1 MGMGC
6 VAGQQRLHTQWHT
19 DSIALTQAL
28 ISVCTFASLQYLV
41 REHMAEDG
49 MPPQLKSM
57 GNSIIRKLTTPAFH
71 LNVGFHLNYWC
82 AYLKVLMK
90 C

>member
-1 MGMGC
+1 
-6 VAGQQRLHTQWHT
+6 
-19 DSIALTQAL
+19 
-28 ISVCTFASLQYLV
+28 
-41 REHMAEDG
+41 MAEDG